1 MKPTASSPL
10 FILLHFWLQNVRF
23 RDCNSKKVWNFRV
36 FSSLRFAS
44 WYCWWFRNPKQ
55 PPVGCI
61 KPYEYWDMRISIY
74 TTSTG
79 ECRISEPSTVSTLS
93 KPTFVALASPS
104 RAASSKARKHQASW
118 QFLKTAQEMR
128 ETPFFFGGTPKK
140 KMRWTFTQKK
150 NQMIFFG
157 G

>member
-1 MKPTASSPL
+1 
-10 FILLHFWLQNVRF
+10 
-23 RDCNSKKVWNFRV
+23 
-36 FSSLRFAS
+36 
-44 WYCWWFRNPKQ
+44 
-55 PPVGCI
+55 
-61 KPYEYWDMRISIY
+61 MRISIY

-128 ETPFFFGGTPKK
+128 ETPFFFSGGPPKKRCDGLLPKK
-140 KMRWTFTQKK
+140 KNHIIVFGVRLL
-150 NQMIFFG
+150 NQMLVGDIG
-157 G
+157 WVRSILGNLPSGVV